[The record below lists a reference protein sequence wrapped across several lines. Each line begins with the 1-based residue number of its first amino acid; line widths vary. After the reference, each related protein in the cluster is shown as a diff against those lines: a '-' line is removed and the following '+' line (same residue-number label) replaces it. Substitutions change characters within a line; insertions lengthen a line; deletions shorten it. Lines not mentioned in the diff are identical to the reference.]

1 MPFCMQFGAPRS
13 HTKVGR
19 SHLIVNACRSSVRE
33 LVAKVGLAE
42 LAMTAGSND
51 DIVFPLY
58 FLLIPQVSAFLTRL

>member
-1 MPFCMQFGAPRS
+1 M
-13 HTKVGR
+13 
-19 SHLIVNACRSSVRE
+19 NACRSSVRE